1 MLIGPD
7 NFTRP
12 PASQRQRWDAEVP
25 MERTP
30 TLSVEWWSRLGGHL
44 GAAVCV
50 FALPVAMYAVWAVY
64 HAR

>member
-25 MERTP
+25 LERTP
-30 TLSVEWWSRLGGHL
+30 AHRPVTALQAASLCVAMLV
-44 GAAVCV
+44 GALFWTAV
-50 FALPVAMYAVWAVY
+50 FAWWLS
-64 HAR
+64 